1 MVCACTKPYIFSAPN
16 SDNDNSNA
24 DDEDNT
30 NNGFNYESKGD
41 Y

>member
-1 MVCACTKPYIFSAPN
+1 MCAPVQKPYIFSAPN

-30 NNGFNYESKGD
+30 NNGFNYESKD